1 MSTNLKSL
9 RKELSPK
16 VYPEDIALA
25 SGIRTLTYIHIEQ
38 GRRTTYTTAN
48 KILSYLNKAR
58 VERGLPE
65 VTLNDL
71 GINIV

>member
-1 MSTNLKSL
+1 MGTNLRVL
-9 RKELSPK
+9 RKELKPK
-16 VYPEDIALA
+16 VHPEEIALA

-58 VERGLPE
+58 VERGLTE
-65 VTLNDL
+65 VVLNDL
-71 GINIV
+71 GLNIV